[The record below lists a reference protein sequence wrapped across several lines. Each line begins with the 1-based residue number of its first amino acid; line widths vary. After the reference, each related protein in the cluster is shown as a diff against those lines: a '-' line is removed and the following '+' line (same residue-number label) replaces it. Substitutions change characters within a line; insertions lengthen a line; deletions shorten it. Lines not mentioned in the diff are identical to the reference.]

1 MNKEDYFKRLK
12 EIEAEYKRNLKQLNY
27 DYALS
32 NTTIQQGDIIE
43 GNGYIIQVKKIFP
56 CMPFMSVI
64 PECFYQ
70 GIQLKKDLKISK
82 KQSIDARVYQS
93 NAKIIKK
100 VQENEE

>member
-1 MNKEDYFKRLK
+1 MNKDDYFKRLK
-12 EIEAEYKRNLKQLNY
+12 ELETEYKKSIRQLNY
-27 DYALS
+27 DYALA
-32 NTTIQQGDIIE
+32 NNTIQIDDIIE

-82 KQSIDARVYQS
+82 RPSIDNRVYQS

-100 VQENEE
+100 VQENEQ

>member
-1 MNKEDYFKRLK
+1 MDKEDYFKRLK
-12 EIEAEYKRNLKQLNY
+12 EIETEYKRNLKQLNS
-27 DYALS
+27 DYALA
-32 NTTIQQGDIIE
+32 NNTIQIDDIIE

-100 VQENEE
+100 VQENEQ

>member
-12 EIEAEYKRNLKQLNY
+12 EIETEYKRNLKQLNY
-27 DYALS
+27 DYALA
-32 NTTIQQGDIIE
+32 NNTIQIDDIIE
-43 GNGYIIQVKKIFP
+43 GNGYIIQVKEVFP
-56 CMPFMSVI
+56 CIPYLSVI

-100 VQENEE
+100 VQENEK